1 MIFLSRI
8 KRAVVSS
15 VLFVLILLSLSRC
28 DYSTKIISSANS
40 PDIVFSDFISALK
53 EKNFDRADFFLAYDA
68 TIKPVNET
76 GYVFFDDYVDASL
89 NLLDY
94 ELIGKPE
101 INGTDATLN
110 VRISSFDKNDFISWT
125 KNNISQIEHE
135 YMVDQGLKYLDKEDS
150 KVIDRILIIAIKKYS
165 ETSHSLTSEITV
177 DFVFTKKQW
186 KIAGSDDL
194 IIAIFGGE

>member
-28 DYSTKIISSANS
+28 DYSTKIISSADS

-110 VRISSFDKNDFISWT
+110 VRISSFDKNDFIT
-125 KNNISQIEHE
+125 
-135 YMVDQGLKYLDKEDS
+135 
-150 KVIDRILIIAIKKYS
+150 
-165 ETSHSLTSEITV
+165 
-177 DFVFTKKQW
+177 
-186 KIAGSDDL
+186 
-194 IIAIFGGE
+194 